1 MLFLRRYQEGFE
13 HFKLYK
19 TFLGCINECAEHLDL
34 YMYAIYYVVMK
45 LQYGE
50 SIFNMLL
57 LLFCFYIII
66 VFNLLHG

>member
-1 MLFLRRYQEGFE
+1 MLFLRRHQEGFE

-45 LQYGE
+45 LQYG
-50 SIFNMLL
+50 
-57 LLFCFYIII
+57 
-66 VFNLLHG
+66 